1 MSNRPM
7 NHDTDDRDYENTDIC
22 TQGTKVCHHPSP
34 KTKDHAA
41 TEATIAQERK
51 SELPII
57 VIYFAFIYQMIHH
70 LYVHLG
76 C

>member
-34 KTKDHAA
+34 KTKDHVA
-41 TEATIAQERK
+41 TEATVTQERK

-57 VIYFAFIYQMIHH
+57 VTIFCHYLSNDYDYDYD
-70 LYVHLG
+70 YVY
-76 C
+76 